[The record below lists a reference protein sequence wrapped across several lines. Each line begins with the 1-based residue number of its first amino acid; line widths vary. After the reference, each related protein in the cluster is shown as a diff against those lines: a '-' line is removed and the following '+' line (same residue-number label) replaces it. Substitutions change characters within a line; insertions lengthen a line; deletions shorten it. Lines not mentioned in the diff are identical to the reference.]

1 MYYATYSMLTVLH
14 TISIFRKKL
23 VNVDKSILVL
33 FGNKVSKLRKDLN
46 LSQEELAFKSGLHR
60 TYVGMIERAERNI
73 TLLNIEKIAKGLG
86 VSIDELF
93 RF

>member
-1 MYYATYSMLTVLH
+1 MLTILH
-14 TISIFRKKL
+14 TISIIRKKL

-60 TYVGMIERAERNI
+60 TYIGMIERAERNI